1 MDKRVLGVV
10 LLVIGALLLYFGY
23 QKTGA
28 VTEKAKQTI
37 TGDYTD
43 RTMFYL
49 VGGAAAGIA
58 GIAIIALG
66 ARGR

>member
-1 MDKRVLGVV
+1 MDRRILGVV
-10 LLVIGALLLYFGY
+10 LVVIGALCLYFGY

-28 VTEKAKQTI
+28 VAEKAKQTI

-49 VGGAAAGIA
+49 IGGAAAGIA
-58 GIAIIALG
+58 GIALIALG
-66 ARGR
+66 SRR

>member
-1 MDKRVLGVV
+1 MDRRILGIV
-10 LLVIGALLLYFGY
+10 LLVIGAALLYFGY

-28 VTEKAKQTI
+28 VTERARQTV

-58 GIAIIALG
+58 GIAFIVLG
-66 ARGR
+66 ARRS

>member
-1 MDKRVLGVV
+1 MDRRILGVGRV
-10 LLVIGALLLYFGY
+10 VKNACLLYFGY

-28 VTEKAKQTI
+28 VTERAKQTI

-49 VGGAAAGIA
+49 IGGAAAGIA
-58 GIAIIALG
+58 GIALIALG
-66 ARGR
+66 ARRS

>member
-1 MDKRVLGVV
+1 MDKRVLGIV
-10 LLVIGALLLYFGY
+10 LVVIGAVLLNFGY
-23 QKTGA
+23 QTTGA
-28 VTEKAKQTI
+28 VTERAKQTI

-43 RTMFYL
+43 RTMLYL

-66 ARGR
+66 ARR

>member
-1 MDKRVLGVV
+1 MDRRIVGVV
-10 LLVIGALLLYFGY
+10 LVVVGALLLYFGY
-23 QKTGA
+23 QKTEA

-58 GIAIIALG
+58 GIALIVPG
-66 ARGR
+66 ARR

>member
-1 MDKRVLGVV
+1 MDRRVLGIV
-10 LLVIGALLLYFGY
+10 LVVIGALLLYFGY

-28 VTEKAKQTI
+28 VTERAKQTV

-43 RTMFYL
+43 RTMLYL

-66 ARGR
+66 ARRG

>member
-1 MDKRVLGVV
+1 MDKRILGIVLV
-10 LLVIGALLLYFGY
+10 VIGAVLLYFGY

-49 VGGAAAGIA
+49 IGGAAAGIA

-66 ARGR
+66 ARRS

>member
-1 MDKRVLGVV
+1 MDKRVLGIVLVV
-10 LLVIGALLLYFGY
+10 VGALLLYFGY

-58 GIAIIALG
+58 GIALIVLGG
-66 ARGR
+66 ARR

>member
-1 MDKRVLGVV
+1 MDKRVLGIVLIVV
-10 LLVIGALLLYFGY
+10 GALLLYFGY

-43 RTMFYL
+43 RTMLYL

-58 GIAIIALG
+58 GIALIVLGG
-66 ARGR
+66 ARR

>member
-1 MDKRVLGVV
+1 MDRRILGVV

-23 QKTGA
+23 QKTEA

-49 VGGAAAGIA
+49 IGGAAAGIA
-58 GIAIIALG
+58 GIALIALG
-66 ARGR
+66 SRR

>member
-1 MDKRVLGVV
+1 MDKRILGIVLV
-10 LLVIGALLLYFGY
+10 VIGALFLYFGY

-58 GIAIIALG
+58 GIALIALG
-66 ARGR
+66 GARR

>member
-1 MDKRVLGVV
+1 MDKRVLGLV
-10 LLVIGALLLYFGY
+10 LLVIGAVLLYFGY

-28 VTEKAKQTI
+28 VTERAKQTV

-66 ARGR
+66 ASRR

>member
-1 MDKRVLGVV
+1 MDKRVLGIVLVV
-10 LLVIGALLLYFGY
+10 VGALLLYFGY

-43 RTMFYL
+43 RTMLYL
-49 VGGAAAGIA
+49 VGGAAAGFA
-58 GIAIIALG
+58 GIALIALG
-66 ARGR
+66 GARR

>member
-1 MDKRVLGVV
+1 MDRRILGGVR
-10 LLVIGALLLYFGY
+10 LVNGALLLYFGY

-28 VTEKAKQTI
+28 VTERAKQTI

-58 GIAIIALG
+58 GIALIALG
-66 ARGR
+66 ARR